1 MPRFPTV
8 LLLCA
13 IPLAACVSQP
23 GRIDQE
29 AEQRA
34 ANDPQALARI
44 AEAAVQAG
52 QVQPATAFLG
62 RAAKLVPDDAQL
74 QIRYAR
80 ILAEAGQSDE
90 ALKVLRQAQ
99 SRAPDDA
106 VVSMALGRHLVSMRK
121 ADVAAGVFRR
131 GLAAHPGDTALLV
144 ALGVALDLGR
154 DQEGAQAVY
163 RSALAV
169 KPNLVAA
176 RNDLALS
183 LALSGQT
190 AEAIQ
195 QLIDLHADLVGR
207 GAEPDQI
214 ATVDGNLALAYGM
227 AGNVQGAMQT
237 GGIALKPADAAQ
249 NARFYSALAGA
260 PLLGV
265 SKGAPGSGAKDVSG
279 LAAPAGVG
287 PSKPAAAGIAPSPD

>member
-1 MPRFPTV
+1 MLRFPTV
-8 LLLCA
+8 LLLCV

-23 GRIDQE
+23 SRVDQE

-52 QVQPATAFLG
+52 DVQSATAFLG
-62 RAAKLVPDDAQL
+62 RAARLAPADAQL

-80 ILAEAGQSDE
+80 TLAEAGQLDE
-90 ALKVLRQAQ
+90 ALRVLRQAQ

-106 VVSMALGRHLVSMRK
+106 AVSMVLGRHLVSMHK

-131 GLAAHPGDTALLV
+131 GLAAHPSDTALLV

-154 DQEGAQAVY
+154 DQQGAQAAY
-163 RSALAV
+163 RSALAI
-169 KPNLVAA
+169 KPDLVAA
-176 RNDLALS
+176 RNDIALS
-183 LALSGQT
+183 LALSGRT

-195 QLIDLHADLVGR
+195 QLSDLRADLVGR
-207 GAEPDQI
+207 GAEPNQV

-227 AGNVQGAMQT
+227 AGNVQRAMKT
-237 GGIALKPADAAQ
+237 EGTALKPADAAQ
-249 NARFYSALAGA
+249 NARIYSALAGS

-265 SKGAPGSGAKDVSG
+265 SAGAPGSGAKDVSG
-279 LAAPAGVG
+279 LTAPAGVR
-287 PSKPAAAGIAPSPD
+287 PSKPADVGIAPSPD